1 MATSDR
7 RAREKDA
14 KRRAI
19 LGAAVRCF
27 GEKGYDGTT
36 LDEIGRRAEVAKGTL
51 YLYFNSKA
59 DLFASLL
66 LKQGFDVFLETLQ
79 SELESCQDFPTA
91 LETFSSVFR
100 KLCLEGNKEIFEFF
114 LQLDRGDISR
124 DLSPD
129 LRNEAR
135 RRMEPVLD
143 RLADFI
149 PPGKKNGKKR
159 ARNDRRIA
167 LVLWALCI
175 GVAHLAKG
183 GALEDIGMKPDDILK
198 TGTDCILRTVANGK

>member
-1 MATSDR
+1 MGTSDR

-19 LGAAVRCF
+19 LSAAIRCF

-36 LDEIGRRAEVAKGTL
+36 LDEVGRRAEVAKGTL
-51 YLYFNSKA
+51 YLYFKSKA

-66 LKQGFDVFLETLQ
+66 LKQGFDVFIETLQ
-79 SELESCQDFPTA
+79 SELKSCQDFPSA
-91 LETFSSVFR
+91 LEAFSRVFQN
-100 KLCLEGNKEIFEFF
+100 LCLEGNKEIFEFF

-129 LRNEAR
+129 LRDEAR
-135 RRMEPVLD
+135 RRMEPLLD
-143 RLADFI
+143 QLAGFLHN
-149 PPGKKNGKKR
+149 GRKNTKR
-159 ARNDRRIA
+159 AAEGRRIS

-183 GALEDIGMKPDDILK
+183 GALGEIGMKPRDILE
-198 TGTDCILRTVANGK
+198 TGTDCILKKVTLKI

>member
-1 MATSDR
+1 MGTSDR

-19 LGAAVRCF
+19 LGAAIRCF

-36 LDEIGRRAEVAKGTL
+36 LDEVGRRAEVAKGTL

-66 LKQGFDVFLETLQ
+66 LKQGFDVFVETLQ
-79 SELESCQDFPTA
+79 TELESCRDFPSA
-91 LETFSSVFR
+91 LEAFSRVFE

-129 LRNEAR
+129 LREEAR

-149 PPGKKNGKKR
+149 PTKKKNGKKR
-159 ARNDRRIA
+159 TADERRIA

-175 GVAHLAKG
+175 GVAHLSKG
-183 GALEDIGMKPDDILK
+183 GALAEIGIKPHDILK
-198 TGTDCILRTVANGK
+198 TGTDCILQKVTARK

>member
-1 MATSDR
+1 MGTSDR

-19 LGAAVRCF
+19 LSAAIRCF

-36 LDEIGRRAEVAKGTL
+36 LDEVGRRAEVAKGTL
-51 YLYFNSKA
+51 YLYFKSKA

-66 LKQGFDVFLETLQ
+66 LKQGFDVFIETLEH
-79 SELESCQDFPTA
+79 ELTSCKDFPSA
-91 LETFSSVFR
+91 LEAFSRVFQN
-100 KLCLEGNKEIFEFF
+100 LCLEGNKEIFEFF

-129 LRNEAR
+129 LREEAR
-135 RRMEPVLD
+135 RRMEPMLD
-143 RLADFI
+143 QLASFLR
-149 PPGKKNGKKR
+149 NGRKSAKR
-159 ARNDRRIA
+159 EAEGRQIA

-183 GALEDIGMKPDDILK
+183 GALGEMGIEPKELLK
-198 TGTDCILRTVANGK
+198 TGTDSILKKVTAKK